1 MVEAPVPVSGAAPPA
16 AAPGLVDRAL
26 RPVLPAHP
34 EERRLLRRDVLRIL
48 VAANLLLGTYYI
60 VWRWTDSVAWSSWFV
75 AVPLIVAET
84 YSFVDAWLFG
94 VTMWRVKERGDAPPA
109 PDGMTVD
116 VFITCYDEPVELVR
130 DTARAAR
137 DVRGP
142 HRTYVLDDGADPEKR
157 AMAEELGIGYVTRS
171 ADWKDRPRHA
181 KAGNLNNALL
191 QTSGEYLLIL
201 DADQIPDPAIL
212 ERTLGWFTDEK
223 VALVQTPQYFVNV
236 PESDPMGSQAPLF
249 YGPIQ
254 QGKDGWNA
262 AFFCGSNALLRREAL
277 MQLGV
282 VGYVREVEATLRRVV
297 KTSDR
302 VVRRARDAARARG
315 DERAVVALDELG
327 GALRAVRDGLR
338 EGRTTQEVTH
348 DFRRTADAIDRRLVR
363 EDLVLLQA
371 DLAELEEGSA
381 FEADVETGL
390 PVVDDAALDRLAA
403 RDLSPLGAITS
414 VRRIVTDL
422 DAVLDDEAQPVMPLA
437 TISVTE
443 DMATAMRLHGMGW
456 RSVYHHEV
464 LAHGLAPEDLRSM
477 LAQRLRWS
485 QGTMQVM
492 LRENPLL
499 QRSLSAGQRLMYFAT
514 MWTYLSGFAAVVY
527 IAAPILYLMFGLT
540 PVESFGPEFMWH
552 LVPYL
557 IVNQLLFLLIGHGMR
572 TWRGQQYSLA
582 LFPLWIKAVTSVVR
596 NQLTGRELA
605 FVVTPKT
612 RQAGASL
619 RLVRPQLIA
628 MGLLVLAA
636 VVGLIRVLVGDAEAG
651 GAIMLNVLWVVYDLA
666 MLSVVVDAAL
676 YRGFTDLDPTPQEA

>member
-1 MVEAPVPVSGAAPPA
+1 MSAGPPA
-16 AAPGLVDRAL
+16 AASPGPLDRVLA
-26 RPVLPAHP
+26 PVLPARP
-34 EERRLLRRDVLRIL
+34 EDRRLLRRDVLRIL
-48 VAANLLLGTYYI
+48 IAANLLLGTSYI
-60 VWRWTDSVAWSSWFV
+60 LWRWTDSVNWAAWPV
-75 AVPLIVAET
+75 AIPLILAET

-94 VTMWRVKERGDAPPA
+94 LTMWRMKERGAAPPPPPGA
-109 PDGMTVD
+109 TVD

-130 DTARAAR
+130 TTARAAR
-137 DVRGP
+137 DVRGT
-142 HRTYVLDDGADPEKR
+142 HNTYVLDDGADPEKR
-157 AMAEELGIGYVTRS
+157 AMADELGIGYVTRS
-171 ADWKDRPRHA
+171 EDWRDRPRHA
-181 KAGNLNNALL
+181 KAGNLNNALF
-191 QTSGEYLLIL
+191 QTSGEFLLIL

-212 ERTLGWFTDEK
+212 ERTLGWFTDER

-236 PESDPMGSQAPLF
+236 PETDPLGSQAPLF

-277 MQLGV
+277 MQLGI
-282 VGYVREVEATLRRVV
+282 VGYVREVEETLRRVV
-297 KTSDR
+297 RTSDR
-302 VVRRARDAARARG
+302 VLRRARVEARARG
-315 DERAVVALDELG
+315 DERAVAALDELG
-327 GALRAVRDGLR
+327 IALRAVREGLR

-348 DFRRTADAIDRRLVR
+348 EFRRTAEAIDRRLVR

-371 DLAELEEGSA
+371 DLAELDEDVGI
-381 FEADVETGL
+381 EADVETGL
-390 PVVDDAALDRLAA
+390 PAVDELALDRLAA
-403 RDLSPLGAITS
+403 RDLSPLGAIAS

-456 RSVYHHEV
+456 RSVYHHEI

-499 QRSLSAGQRLMYFAT
+499 QRSLSVGQRLMYLAT

-527 IAAPILYLMFGLT
+527 IAAPILYLVFGIT
-540 PVESFGPEFMWH
+540 PVQSFGPDFMWH

-557 IVNQLLFLLIGHGMR
+557 VVNQLLFLLIGHGMR

-596 NQLTGRELA
+596 NQLTGRDLA

-619 RLVRPQLIA
+619 RLVRPQLVA

-636 VVGLIRVLVGDAEAG
+636 VIGLVRVIVGDADAG
-651 GAIMLNVLWVVYDLA
+651 GAVMLNVVWVVYDLVS
-666 MLSVVVDAAL
+666 LSVVVDAAF
-676 YRGFTDLDPTPQEA
+676 YRGFTDVEPIPQEA